1 MYICSELYFYCVIF
15 LFFVEHADTKK
26 LLEWVIHKR
35 INNKH
40 KKNEDIEKIKESIIH
55 KYKNKIMKKNKIR
68 NLQKLSTD
76 QSKEENKK
84 SNNSQK
90 NEAEIILSS
99 KQIIGYVSSGGH
111 VLSKGYG
118 YGVAHISF
126 YLFLHNL
133 LNHLFALKLCKILII
148 KKKKKNVLYVS
159 TNLNIMKGFI
169 RYYYFN
175 VIYNFFFFFLN
186 FIVTQQE
193 ININVNGKEFV
204 FLGLMRNVNSAYY
217 HHGMFK

>member
-1 MYICSELYFYCVIF
+1 
-15 LFFVEHADTKK
+15 
-26 LLEWVIHKR
+26 
-35 INNKH
+35 
-40 KKNEDIEKIKESIIH
+40 
-55 KYKNKIMKKNKIR
+55 MKKNKIR

-169 RYYYFN
+169 
-175 VIYNFFFFFLN
+175 L
-186 FIVTQQE
+186 TQQE